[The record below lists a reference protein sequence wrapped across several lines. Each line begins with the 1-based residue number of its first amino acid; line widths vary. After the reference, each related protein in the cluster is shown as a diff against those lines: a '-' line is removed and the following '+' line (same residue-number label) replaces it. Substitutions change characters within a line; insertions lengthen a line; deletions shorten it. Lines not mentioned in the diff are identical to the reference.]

1 MCSSGRQKIK
11 KHLVHLKF
19 TFTSCSDTDNITYED
34 ANVVRYIAGYVCCKV
49 RTKIEQ
55 SSGTNK
61 AALIKCLEG
70 LLSEEEEDAAT
81 ASTDW
86 VDVVDRGGLLHVKE
100 GTYMLFVAMEEE
112 VREHFRMDKATIMV
126 EGNREHVENAV
137 MDNDDVLFQW
147 CMLVTDISDTDAA
160 HAVLEL
166 LVNVW
171 ITICGFSFPSA
182 WLELYKQS

>member
-1 MCSSGRQKIK
+1 MKSLI
-11 KHLVHLKF
+11 
-19 TFTSCSDTDNITYED
+19 SD
-34 ANVVRYIAGYVCCKV
+34 
-49 RTKIEQ
+49 
-55 SSGTNK
+55 
-61 AALIKCLEG
+61 
-70 LLSEEEEDAAT
+70 EEEDAAT

-100 GTYMLFVAMEEE
+100 GTYMLFIAMEEE
-112 VREHFRMDKATIMV
+112 IREHFQMDKATIMV
-126 EGNREHVENAV
+126 EANREQVENAV

-160 HAVLEL
+160 RAVLEL
-166 LVNVW
+166 LVNSW